1 MEGVGKMRHKVNGD
15 YLLDTV
21 VVMGFMKHVYAK
33 KCGYDLK
40 EGIIIVF
47 EDDIQALKFL
57 KIMEE
62 KTEAEILHNLK
73 ELKRIENYRIIIHK
87 YRKSDKSEDLYKFLD
102 FSEMLT
108 VLVVSGIVPDDLEE
122 YAYIFKM
129 PSCSSD
135 DWQRIGIKYK
145 ELKELATQK
154 GLIIQESL
162 EILEKSSLFQ
172 KYCQPG
178 DYEELRKIF
187 VATAEILGMLKK
199 GKLTERMV
207 YDLKELHCEKLMAK
221 LPEIED
227 FHGSTDVRGAIRG
240 LVFSYINNS
249 PNMQA
254 RDIAE
259 GLTKESNVI
268 YYDETSYYFPEDLL
282 KEICKPIAETT
293 SFLHM
298 KREMAYVG
306 MLEINQIEKGGF
318 TVKKA
323 IWDSGNEHMIRL
335 RFLKIVKNELRSEE
349 GLAIEDYIEM
359 QREEQ

>member
-1 MEGVGKMRHKVNGD
+1 MER
-15 YLLDTV
+15 
-21 VVMGFMKHVYAK
+21 
-33 KCGYDLK
+33 
-40 EGIIIVF
+40 
-47 EDDIQALKFL
+47 
-57 KIMEE
+57 
-62 KTEAEILHNLK
+62 
-73 ELKRIENYRIIIHK
+73 
-87 YRKSDKSEDLYKFLD
+87 
-102 FSEMLT
+102 
-108 VLVVSGIVPDDLEE
+108 
-122 YAYIFKM
+122 
-129 PSCSSD
+129 
-135 DWQRIGIKYK
+135 KYK

-154 GLIIQESL
+154 GLIIQEGL

-187 VATAEILGMLKK
+187 VATAEILGMLKR

-249 PNMQA
+249 PDMQV

-259 GLTKESNVI
+259 GLIKESNIV

-298 KREMAYVG
+298 KREMADVG
-306 MLEINQIEKGGF
+306 MLETNQIEKGGF

-323 IWDSGNEHMIRL
+323 IWDSENERMIRL

-359 QREEQ
+359 QREEG

>member
-259 GLTKESNVI
+259 GLTKENNVI

-359 QREEQ
+359 QRGEQ

>member
-1 MEGVGKMRHKVNGD
+1 MEGAGKMRRKVKGYD
-15 YLLDTV
+15 LLETV

-40 EGIIIVF
+40 EGIILVF
-47 EDDIQALKFL
+47 EDDIQALTFL
-57 KIMEE
+57 KEMEE
-62 KTEAEILHNLK
+62 KVEAEILYSLK
-73 ELKRIENYRIIIHK
+73 DLKRIENYRTIVHK
-87 YRKSDKSEDLYKFLD
+87 YRKSDKIENLYKLLD
-102 FSEMLT
+102 FSEVLT
-108 VLVVSGIVPDDLEE
+108 ILVVSGIVPDELDE

-135 DWQRIGIKYK
+135 DWQIMERKYK

-154 GLIIQESL
+154 GLIIQEGL

-178 DYEELRKIF
+178 DFEELRKIF
-187 VATAEILGMLKK
+187 VATAEILGMLKR

-227 FHGSTDVRGAIRG
+227 FRGSTDVRGVIKG

-249 PNMQA
+249 PDMQV

-259 GLTKESNVI
+259 GLIKESNIV

-298 KREMAYVG
+298 KREMADAG
-306 MLEINQIEKGGF
+306 MLETNQIEKGGF

-323 IWDSGNEHMIRL
+323 IWDSENERMIRL

-359 QREEQ
+359 QREER